1 MRLLGYAVV
10 GLCGCWVMRL
20 LGYAVIGLC
29 GFTVVWVC
37 GDEVSYGL
45 TVVRLA
51 AFLAVETNN
60 GTTG

>member
-1 MRLLGYAVV
+1 MNIIWGYAVV
-10 GLCGCWVMRL
+10 GLCG
-20 LGYAVIGLC
+20 
-29 GFTVVWVC
+29 FTVAWVC

-51 AFLAVETNN
+51 AFFAVETNN